1 MFKTSFLKNRKGTAL
16 IWMLMAFTVL
26 MIMTTSII
34 YISRQDI
41 HETTIHEERL
51 QTYYIALA
59 GIDMTYAALMDPDNS
74 PKGIDIA
81 INKLKADSTPIT
93 DSIAVEYGGETKGT
107 AEVSIDRFEVVD
119 ADTGD
124 TVYWIRITSLGQ
136 LAGKD
141 MKISSTMR
149 INEKNQNQI
158 VREKFSE

>member
-1 MFKTSFLKNRKGTAL
+1 MSKTSFLKNRKGSAL

-34 YISRQDI
+34 YIARQDI
-41 HETTIHEERL
+41 FETTKHEERL

-74 PKGIDIA
+74 PKGIELA
-81 INKLKADSTPIT
+81 VTKLKADSTPLT

-107 AEVSIDRFEVVD
+107 AEVSIDRLEVTD
-119 ADTGD
+119 AEGD
-124 TVYWIRITSLGQ
+124 TEYWIRITSVGQ

-141 MKISSTMR
+141 MKVSSTMR
-149 INEKNQNQI
+149 INEDNPNQI
-158 VREKFSE
+158 VREKFSQ